1 MYVSD
6 EFRTNH
12 LSLKPGGSTVQIIY
26 KNGEVRIYD
35 KIKYP
40 KAYIE
45 KLPKEDIQ
53 SISLDGKE
61 IYLNI

>member
-1 MYVSD
+1 MYISD

-12 LSLKPGGSTVQIIY
+12 LSLKPGGSIVQIIY

-61 IYLNI
+61 IFLNI

>member
-12 LSLKPGGSTVQIIY
+12 LSLKPGGSTVEVIY
-26 KNGEVRIYD
+26 KNGTVRIYD

-45 KLPKEDIQ
+45 KLPKTDIQ
-53 SISLDGKE
+53 SISLDGKQ
-61 IYLNI
+61 IYVNI